1 MAERIVSPG
10 VFTREKDLSFLPQGI
25 AEIGA
30 AIVGPT
36 RKGPSFVPT
45 VIRNFEEFERTFG
58 SYDNSYYTP
67 YAVKEY
73 LRSAG
78 TVTIVKVGY
87 LGGYKVAGFNILVSG
102 SSTHWGA
109 GGRRVV
115 ATIMPGVENNEGGTG
130 VSGSLNA
137 LPSASNFDLSIVGD
151 TTNTVTGITLVE
163 KGSSAGNLDS
173 ADASFITKALPSDA
187 SARLIGSTAAA
198 GYIYKH
204 FRTNISASLASGILT
219 TDSPVSIEVVSQSFS
234 EGAETVDTSDGN
246 YIVSNTGNKD
256 AAAARTPFIQS
267 QTPVTNLFTI

>member
-87 LGGYKVAGFNILVSG
+87 LGGYKVADEPL
-102 SSTHWGA
+102 
-109 GGRRVV
+109 
-115 ATIMPGVENNEGGTG
+115 
-130 VSGSLNA
+130 
-137 LPSASNFDLSIVGD
+137 
-151 TTNTVTGITLVE
+151 
-163 KGSSAGNLDS
+163 
-173 ADASFITKALPSDA
+173 TK
-187 SARLIGSTAAA
+187 
-198 GYIYKH
+198 
-204 FRTNISASLASGILT
+204 ILT
-219 TDSPVSIEVVSQSFS
+219 PATLYPPRYPTLTIVTVP
-234 EGAETVDTSDGN
+234 AERKYSCT
-246 YIVSNTGNKD
+246 
-256 AAAARTPFIQS
+256 A
-267 QTPVTNLFTI
+267 